1 MRKLSKLT
9 ETNYTEEFHEAVEKA
24 KKLYFAK
31 DYEALDKY
39 EEACSKL
46 QKQAA
51 EEYEPFG
58 KGIRDFNEK
67 ADLHFKEEKE
77 ILEKRKKDPK
87 FQNLLNLSYALLFT
101 EVFSI
106 IVGMFFPTHYNGGWG
121 WVPLIWGLGC
131 YIFYFIMSG
140 KSQFVFKHKNKWPK
154 HSWKAKDLIKA
165 SRNYNMSTDI
175 EFAVYAVSCIPKY
188 SNAIDRLCKAL
199 TEIQELRKE
208 RIQVLDLI
216 KELGSKE
223 LKEEYI
229 RIRNANI

>member
-1 MRKLSKLT
+1 MSKLSKLT

-24 KKLYFAK
+24 KKLYFSK

-39 EEACSKL
+39 SEECSKL

-51 EEYEPFG
+51 EEYEPFS
-58 KGIRDFNEK
+58 KGIHEFNEK

-77 ILEKRKKDPK
+77 ILKKRKEDPK

-121 WVPLIWGLGC
+121 YVPLVWGLCC
-131 YIFYFIMSG
+131 YIFYFTMSG

-154 HSWKAKDLIKA
+154 HRWKNKDLIKA
-165 SRNYNMSTDI
+165 SRKYNMTTDI
-175 EFAVYAVSCIPKY
+175 NFAVYAVSCIPKY
-188 SNAIDRLCKAL
+188 SDAIERLCNAL
-199 TEIQELRKE
+199 EEIQQLRKE
-208 RIQVLDLI
+208 RGMIFDLI
-216 KELGSKE
+216 RELGSNE
-223 LKEEYI
+223 LKEKYI
-229 RIRNANI
+229 SIRNANV

>member
-1 MRKLSKLT
+1 MRKLKEKS
-9 ETNYTEEFHEAVEKA
+9 YTQEFHDAVEKA
-24 KKLYFAK
+24 KKLYFQK

-39 EEACSKL
+39 SEECSKL

-51 EEYEPFG
+51 EEYEPFS
-58 KGIRDFNEK
+58 KGIHEFNEK
-67 ADLHFKEEKE
+67 ADLYFKEEKE
-77 ILEKRKKDPK
+77 ILDEREKDPK

-106 IVGMFFPTHYNGGWG
+106 MVGIFFPTHYNGGFG

-131 YIFYFIMSG
+131 YIFYFVMSG

-154 HSWKAKDLIKA
+154 EAWKPKDMLKA
-165 SRNYNMSTDI
+165 SRKYNMTTDI
-175 EFAVYAVSCIPKY
+175 EFAVFAVTCINKY
-188 SNAIDRLCKAL
+188 SDAIDKLCKSL

-208 RIQVLDLI
+208 RGQTLDLI
-216 KELGSKE
+216 RELGSKE

-229 RIRNANI
+229 RIRNANV

>member
-1 MRKLSKLT
+1 MRKYSKLT
-9 ETNYTEEFHEAVEKA
+9 ENDYTEEFHEAVEKA
-24 KKLYFAK
+24 KKLYLQK

-39 EEACSKL
+39 SEECSKL

-67 ADLHFKEEKE
+67 ADLHFKEEKV
-77 ILEKRKKDPK
+77 ILRKRKKDPK

-106 IVGMFFPTHYNGGWG
+106 IVGMFFPTRYNGGWG
-121 WVPLIWGLGC
+121 YVPLIWGLGC
-131 YIFYFIMSG
+131 YIFYFIMSF
-140 KSQFVFKHKNKWPK
+140 KAQFVFKHKNKWPK

-165 SRNYNMSTDI
+165 SRRYNMTTDI

-188 SNAIDRLCKAL
+188 SDAIDRLCKAL

-208 RIQVLDLI
+208 RGQILDLI
-216 KELGSKE
+216 RELGSKE

-229 RIRNANI
+229 RIRNANV